1 MKYFAFKKDVLL
13 VSGAKR
19 GAIYDL
25 NNKRIFSIDETSKGY
40 LEKLTNGQSIEE
52 VTLRL
57 TKLDKDELI
66 QYLQLLC
73 TKELAYLTNK
83 KITSGKYNINDIK
96 IDKKIHTVWFELRK
110 SCNLKCSHCYLD
122 SNIHSDEKLDILTIN
137 EWKHIIDELKIYNP
151 EKVILIGG
159 EPLLF
164 NEINE
169 LIEYCRDQLSNTN
182 IILYSNITMLSDEN
196 IKTIVNNNV
205 KVITSIYSNVA
216 KVHDKITQTKGSF
229 NNTVNNIKRLKKLG
243 VYVKANIVIMKYN
256 YDNISDILK
265 FTYEL
270 TGIKSKID
278 IIRNVGKDKKYLLP
292 GDLNNN
298 FFKERKQ
305 ILAGVSKERFYRNI
319 SGNSCYQGKLNIS
332 CDGTV
337 TPCIMS
343 SKLANSKYNIKR
355 YSINCILE
363 KYLIPEFWSLSK
375 DYIDECKDCEFRYAC
390 KDCRPISIKDNNK
403 YAKGN
408 NCNYNP
414 YTSEN

>member
-1 MKYFAFKKDVLL
+1 MKYFAFNKNVLL

-40 LEKLTNGQSIEE
+40 LEKLTAGQSIEE
-52 VTLRL
+52 ITLKL

-73 TKELAYLTNK
+73 DKELAYLTNK
-83 KITSGKYNINDIK
+83 KIISGKYNINNIE

-110 SCNLKCSHCYLD
+110 ACNLRCCHCYLD
-122 SNIHSDEKLDILTIN
+122 SNIHSDEKLDVLTLSD
-137 EWKHIIDELKIYNP
+137 WKRIIDELEMYNP
-151 EKVILIGG
+151 RRIILIGG

-164 NEINE
+164 CEINE
-169 LIEYCRDQLSNTN
+169 LIEYCRNKLKDSS
-182 IILYSNITMLSDEN
+182 IVLYSNITMLNNEN
-196 IKTIVNNNV
+196 IKVIVDNNV
-205 KVITSIYSNVA
+205 KVITSIYSNEA
-216 KVHDKITQTKGSF
+216 KIHDKITQTKGSF
-229 NNTVNNIKRLKKLG
+229 YKTISNIKKLKQLG
-243 VYVKANIVIMKYN
+243 VYVKANIVAMKYN

-270 TGIKSKID
+270 TGVKSKID
-278 IIRNVGKDKKYLLP
+278 IIRNVGEDKKDLLP
-292 GDLNNN
+292 TDYEKNSIEKKLILGIN
-298 FFKERKQ
+298 KEK
-305 ILAGVSKERFYRNI
+305 FYRNL
-319 SGNSCYQGKLNIS
+319 SGNSCYQGKINIS
-332 CDGTV
+332 CDGLV

-343 SKLANSKYNIKR
+343 NKLANSKYNIKR
-355 YSINCILE
+355 YSINSILE

-375 DYIDECKDCEFRYAC
+375 DYIDECKDCEYRYAC
-390 KDCRPISIKDNNK
+390 KDCRPISISDNNK
-403 YAKGN
+403 YEKGN